1 MKRRAAL
8 LAISL
13 VPLLAACGHK
23 TLAAADTCGQ
33 HVAGQTDPNR
43 LAVYRVPVGKDSV
56 QVDYRG
62 AHSGDPVT
70 AYLTTTNGTVVGR
83 TSAAAE
89 NGKATIDVLCP
100 GVTWAQV
107 TNPRSFDYQAVVTI
121 TRSDHPTIVASE
133 PLFVSGSV
141 PTMPRPQP

>member
-1 MKRRAAL
+1 MKRKAAL

-13 VPLLAACGHK
+13 VPLLAACGQE
-23 TLAAADTCGQ
+23 TPAAADTCGQ
-33 HVAGQTDPNR
+33 QIAGQADPNT

-56 QVDYRG
+56 QVDYR
-62 AHSGDPVT
+62 AQSGDPVS

-83 TSAAAE
+83 ASKPAQD
-89 NGKATIDVLCP
+89 GKATVDVLCS

-107 TNPRSFDYQAVVTI
+107 TNPHNFDYQAVVMI
-121 TRSDHPTIVASE
+121 TKSGHPNIVSSE

-141 PTMPRPQP
+141 PTVPRTQP